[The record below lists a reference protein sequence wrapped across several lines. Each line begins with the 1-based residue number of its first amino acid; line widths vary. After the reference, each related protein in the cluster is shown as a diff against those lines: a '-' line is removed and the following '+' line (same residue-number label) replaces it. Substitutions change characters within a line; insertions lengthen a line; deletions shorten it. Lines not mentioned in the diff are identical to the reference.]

1 MKHALHAFTLIFALL
16 VSCSL
21 DASAATAPARH
32 TVTVEGHPV
41 AVWSRVAARPEHA
54 ILLVHGRTWS
64 TLTDFDLQPRGER
77 RSVMRAL
84 QGARYAVYGIDLR
97 GYGETP
103 RNADGWSLP
112 NQSANDVAQVLDWI
126 HQRHPRLP
134 KPALLGWS
142 MGSMVAQLAA
152 QCHPQA
158 LSDLILYGYPR
169 DPGAP
174 AVAPP
179 TPAAPP
185 REATT
190 RERALSDFISPQVT
204 SQTVVEAF
212 VGAALAH
219 DPVRADW
226 KQLEEYAALDGA
238 RVGAPTL
245 VIHGERDPLAPIAAQ
260 ARLFVSLG
268 NPDKQWVV
276 LAEGDHAAMLEDT
289 HDAFIAAIRAFI
301 ERPRLQSRS
310 MQGRNSR

>member
-1 MKHALHAFTLIFALL
+1 MKRGLHALILALVLL
-16 VSCSL
+16 VAGSL
-21 DASAATAPARH
+21 ETRAASAPVRH

-41 AVWSRVAARPEHA
+41 AVWSRVAPRPEYA

-64 TLTDFDLQPRGER
+64 TLADFDLQPPGAH

-84 QGARYAVYGIDLR
+84 QAARYAVYGIDLR

-112 NQSANDVAQVLDWI
+112 NQAAGDVAAVLGWI
-126 HQRHPRLP
+126 HRRHPRLR

-142 MGSMVAQLAA
+142 MGSLVAQLTA
-152 QCHPQA
+152 QRHPQV
-158 LSDLILYGYPR
+158 LSDLVLYGYPR

-174 AVAPP
+174 AAVPP
-179 TPAAPP
+179 TPALPP
-185 REATT
+185 REPTT
-190 RERALSDFISPQVT
+190 RERALSDFISPRVT
-204 SQTVVEAF
+204 SQAVVDAF
-212 VGAALAH
+212 VAAALAH

-226 KQLEEYAALDGA
+226 KHLEEFAALDGA
-238 RVGAPTL
+238 RVLAPTL
-245 VIHGERDPLAPIAAQ
+245 VIHGERDPLAPIDAQ

-276 LAEGDHAAMLEDT
+276 LAGGDHAAMLEDT

-301 ERPRLQSRS
+301 ERPGLPH
-310 MQGRNSR
+310 